1 MSLKE
6 VLKKIVPQT
15 LIVKRNQK
23 RTMLEIQKHKT
34 MSLEEKKSLIAE
46 AYKNPQV
53 ILCIGIV
60 QKDIQKN

>member
-23 RTMLEIQKHKT
+23 STMLEIQKHKK
-34 MSLEEKKSLIAE
+34 MSLEDKKNLIAE
-46 AYKNPQV
+46 AYKKSTGNT
-53 ILCIGIV
+53 LH
-60 QKDIQKN
+60 